1 MATRTTLIH
10 TRTYTPGRRRTAR
23 TSPPRSG
30 QTSLVNVTLHQSR
43 MAPVRMFTSG
53 KRNKRVARA
62 EEERGVHPGEED
74 QRQSSDGCL
83 CSSEPPI
90 RSDPGVFFSDF
101 FIYGTT
107 GGRTSGSVT
116 VMYFSGLL
124 AKASVGGNAWGATD
138 LMVGWQ
144 CWFPPKGRDPW
155 TYHTHPSQKGLQND
169 ESISPKR
176 QQPRSSNDM
185 HHLCQPWLVEKTPKK
200 ASIVA

>member
-90 RSDPGVFFSDF
+90 RSDPGVFFFRF
-101 FIYGTT
+101 FHLRYYGRKDLRVSHRHVFFGSSRKGL
-107 GGRTSGSVT
+107 GGWQR
-116 VMYFSGLL
+116 
-124 AKASVGGNAWGATD
+124 VGGDGSDGRLAV
-138 LMVGWQ
+138 LV
-144 CWFPPKGRDPW
+144 PPKGKRSLDIP
-155 TYHTHPSQKGLQND
+155 HSSQPKG
-169 ESISPKR
+169 
-176 QQPRSSNDM
+176 SS
-185 HHLCQPWLVEKTPKK
+185 K
-200 ASIVA
+200 